1 MATRQITCHVA
12 VCDVTG
18 CKAEPD
24 PPYHWDDPQEAVDY
38 TAEDDDWT
46 LTDDGL
52 LVCGVSDQVHD
63 EARGGDS
70 PVVLR
75 PGRDAM
81 AVAYA
86 APLLSELIAEGDA
99 A

>member
-1 MATRQITCHVA
+1 MATRQLICHIA

-18 CKAEPD
+18 CKTEPD
-24 PPYHWDDPQEAVDY
+24 PPYRWDDPQEAVDY

-63 EARGGDS
+63 EARGGES
-70 PVVLR
+70 PALLQ

-81 AVAYA
+81 NVAYT